1 MYICKIKSGV
11 YFINNMAKSF
21 IFVLAIVAIVG
32 FSISTYIFAQND
44 VISNFSISSETKTI
58 DNKKLIDDIDTCLGQ
73 NLVGGSI
80 TINSF
85 NNNMLMM
92 LKQEVIDADSKE
104 EVQEIRDKLN
114 QLVNCDL

>member
-1 MYICKIKSGV
+1 MV
-11 YFINNMAKSF
+11 KSF
-21 IFVLAIVAIVG
+21 IFILVVVGVVG

-44 VISNFSISSETKTI
+44 ILSNFSISSETKTI

-85 NNNMLMM
+85 NNNMLTM
-92 LKQEVIDADSKE
+92 LKQEAIDADSQQE
-104 EVQEIRDKLN
+104 IQEIRDKFN

>member
-1 MYICKIKSGV
+1 MV
-11 YFINNMAKSF
+11 KSF
-21 IFVLAIVAIVG
+21 IFILVVVAVVG

-44 VISNFSISSETKTI
+44 ILSNFSISSETKTI

-85 NNNMLMM
+85 NNNMLTM
-92 LKQEVIDADSKE
+92 LKQEAIDADSQQE
-104 EVQEIRDKLN
+104 IQEIRDKFN
-114 QLVNCDL
+114 QLVN

>member
-1 MYICKIKSGV
+1 MV
-11 YFINNMAKSF
+11 KSF
-21 IFVLAIVAIVG
+21 IFILVVVAVVG

-44 VISNFSISSETKTI
+44 ILSNFSVSSETKTI

-85 NNNMLMM
+85 NNNMLTM
-92 LKQEVIDADSKE
+92 LKQEAIDADSQQE
-104 EVQEIRDKLN
+104 IQEIRDKFN

>member
-1 MYICKIKSGV
+1 MV
-11 YFINNMAKSF
+11 KSF
-21 IFVLAIVAIVG
+21 IFILVVVAVVG

-44 VISNFSISSETKTI
+44 ILSNFSISSETKTI

-85 NNNMLMM
+85 NNNMLTM
-92 LKQEVIDADSKE
+92 LKQEAIDADSQ
-104 EVQEIRDKLN
+104 QEIQEMRDKFN

>member
-1 MYICKIKSGV
+1 
-11 YFINNMAKSF
+11 MAG
-21 IFVLAIVAIVG
+21 VG

-44 VISNFSISSETKTI
+44 ILSNFSISSETKTI

-73 NLVGGSI
+73 NLVCGSI

-85 NNNMLMM
+85 NNNMLTM
-92 LKQEVIDADSKE
+92 LKQEAIDADSQQE
-104 EVQEIRDKLN
+104 IQEIRDKFN

>member
-1 MYICKIKSGV
+1 MV
-11 YFINNMAKSF
+11 KSF
-21 IFVLAIVAIVG
+21 IFILVVVAVVG

-44 VISNFSISSETKTI
+44 ILSNFSISSETKTI

-85 NNNMLMM
+85 NNNMLTM
-92 LKQEVIDADSKE
+92 LKQEAIDADSQQE
-104 EVQEIRDKLN
+104 IQEIRDKYN

>member
-1 MYICKIKSGV
+1 MVK
-11 YFINNMAKSF
+11 AF
-21 IFVLAIVAIVG
+21 IFILVVVAVVG

-44 VISNFSISSETKTI
+44 ILSNFSISSETKTI

-85 NNNMLMM
+85 NNNMLTM
-92 LKQEVIDADSKE
+92 LKQEAIDADSQQE
-104 EVQEIRDKLN
+104 IQEIRDKFN

>member
-1 MYICKIKSGV
+1 MV
-11 YFINNMAKSF
+11 KSF
-21 IFVLAIVAIVG
+21 IFILVVVAVVG

-44 VISNFSISSETKTI
+44 ILSNFSISSETKTI

>member
-1 MYICKIKSGV
+1 MV
-11 YFINNMAKSF
+11 KSF
-21 IFVLAIVAIVG
+21 IFILVVVAVVG

-44 VISNFSISSETKTI
+44 ILSNFSISSETKTI

-85 NNNMLMM
+85 NNNMLTM
-92 LKQEVIDADSKE
+92 LKQEAIDADSQQE
-104 EVQEIRDKLN
+104 IQEIRDKFN

>member
-1 MYICKIKSGV
+1 MV
-11 YFINNMAKSF
+11 KSF
-21 IFVLAIVAIVG
+21 IFILVVVAVVG

-44 VISNFSISSETKTI
+44 ILSNFSISSETKTI
-58 DNKKLIDDIDTCLGQ
+58 DNKNLIDDIDTCLGQ

-85 NNNMLMM
+85 NNNMLTM
-92 LKQEVIDADSKE
+92 LKQEAIDADSQQE
-104 EVQEIRDKLN
+104 IQEIRDKFN

>member
-1 MYICKIKSGV
+1 MV
-11 YFINNMAKSF
+11 KSF
-21 IFVLAIVAIVG
+21 IFILVVVAVVG

-44 VISNFSISSETKTI
+44 ILSNFSISSETKTI

-73 NLVGGSI
+73 NLVGGAI

-85 NNNMLMM
+85 NNNMLTM
-92 LKQEVIDADSKE
+92 LKQEAIDADSQQE
-104 EVQEIRDKLN
+104 IQEIRDKFN

>member
-1 MYICKIKSGV
+1 
-11 YFINNMAKSF
+11 MAKSF
-21 IFVLAIVAIVG
+21 IFVLIAVAIIG

-44 VISNFSISSETKTI
+44 IISNFSILSETETN
-58 DNKKLIDDIDTCLGQ
+58 DNKKLIDDIDTCLEQ

-85 NNNMLMM
+85 NNNMLTM
-92 LKQEVIDADSKE
+92 LKQEAIDADSNE
-104 EVQEIRDKLN
+104 EIQEIRDKFN

>member
-1 MYICKIKSGV
+1 MV
-11 YFINNMAKSF
+11 KSF
-21 IFVLAIVAIVG
+21 IFILVVVAVVG

-44 VISNFSISSETKTI
+44 ILSNFSISSETKTI

-73 NLVGGSI
+73 NLVGWYI

-85 NNNMLMM
+85 NNNMLTM
-92 LKQEVIDADSKE
+92 LKQEAIDADSQKE
-104 EVQEIRDKLN
+104 IQEIRDKFN